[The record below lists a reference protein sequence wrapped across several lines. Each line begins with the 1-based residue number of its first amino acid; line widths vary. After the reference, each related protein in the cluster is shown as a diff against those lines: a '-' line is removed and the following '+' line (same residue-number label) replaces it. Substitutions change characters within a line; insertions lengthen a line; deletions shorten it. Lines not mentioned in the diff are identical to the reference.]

1 MTRGQRAGFVT
12 AAVLHQRIA
21 ALASDHLQRTGV
33 SLAVPGKRA
42 AASTLLGH
50 ARFYGLVSEAEFAE
64 TRPVNVKTIACYL
77 STHLGHLPAGS
88 GDAIERYVQA
98 ASRLF
103 HRGALLANLV
113 ALRALGDS
121 NGVPAASARFTV
133 QGALD
138 TARPILDLLFED
150 ATDST
155 FKHVFLP
162 ERWPSRREA
171 RNALVDAVVNDHGDL
186 LPSLPAWRDVMTP
199 TGWDNAINRMATK
212 YSGNLKVMV
221 TCGLKGRAKAYLET
235 QSVLD
240 ADEPA
245 LRQALANMVVGRIRP
260 LAVSNADWESVFE
273 LRMLLGVSQ
282 ELPAWTST
290 ERRDGD
296 PSPLTHRPPDRAEW
310 SQATLAAHLFFV
322 KHGDGNDAYLPVVSR
337 GRKFCYVDAKIA
349 PPLLGTSSRAGT
361 GANQATTASVGD
373 LIGLTPAAFNE
384 RCKALRKEVRSRL
397 KRRLRNEKSAK
408 RRSRLR
414 ERARTRLGCGVM
426 PKAGRVDSL
435 ETDGVGLRL
444 YVKVP
449 KDIASLIAPLP
460 TKSDASAAKKPTHLP
475 PRNRSVVDAKG
486 GLSCAEMPLTSDI
499 PPIFAAADDGRAKL
513 STFAVWKPTRPTKEY
528 PGMPADAWVYKK
540 PSTVTLTRKS
550 YYRTMGYFRHRR
562 WSRWQLQ
569 RPTLAAAL
577 VSLSVA
583 GGVRQSRA
591 AGVLGALAAE
601 KASEALLDAEFLER
615 REYAVWKMRLFRGK
629 RRALDGAAS
638 LVVKRCT
645 EGQPLQRPLIVGV
658 GSAKFSA
665 TGRGELSAPTVS
677 LHRALKR
684 RLDQLRSRTGR
695 EVSLLEVWEH
705 RTTLC
710 CCACGAVTQAPLVSQ
725 RDKQGHLIVG
735 EDGTPKRRRS
745 RRLRLCECAK
755 TAEERRLRPARDRDV
770 QASRNILWALVHQYY
785 GAPRPEYMC
794 RR

>member
-1 MTRGQRAGFVT
+1 MTRGQRASFVT

-21 ALASDHLQRTGV
+21 ALANDHLQRTGV
-33 SLAVPGKRA
+33 SLAVPAKRTA
-42 AASTLLGH
+42 AATLLGH

-77 STHLGHLPAGS
+77 STHIGHLPAGS

-113 ALRALGDS
+113 AIRALGDS
-121 NGVPAASARFTV
+121 DGVPAASARFTV

-138 TARPILDLLFED
+138 TARPVLGLLFDD

-162 ERWPSRREA
+162 ERWPSRKEA
-171 RNALVDAVVNDHGDL
+171 RNALVDAVVSDHGDL
-186 LPSLPAWRDVMTP
+186 LPSLPAWREVMTS
-199 TGWDNAINRMATK
+199 TGWDNVINRMATK

-235 QSVLD
+235 QSALD
-240 ADEPA
+240 ADEPV
-245 LRQALANMVVGRIRP
+245 LRQALANMVVGRLRP
-260 LAVSNADWESVFE
+260 LAVSNTDWESVSE
-273 LRMLLGVSQ
+273 LRTLLGVSQ
-282 ELPAWTST
+282 AWTST
-290 ERRDGD
+290 ERREGD

-322 KHGDGNDAYLPVVSR
+322 KHGDGSDAYLPVVSR

-349 PPLLGTSSRAGT
+349 PPLLGNSLRAGA
-361 GANQATTASVGD
+361 GANKATTASVGD
-373 LIGLTPAAFNE
+373 LLGLTPATFNE

-408 RRSRLR
+408 RRARLR

-444 YVKVP
+444 CVKVP
-449 KDIASLIAPLP
+449 KDMASLIAPLP
-460 TKSDASAAKKPTHLP
+460 TLSHAKSSDASAAKKPT
-475 PRNRSVVDAKG
+475 RKRRRSVADAEG
-486 GLSCAEMPLTSDI
+486 GSSCAEMHRTSDV

-513 STFAVWKPTRPTKEY
+513 STFAVWKPTPPSKEY
-528 PGMPADAWVYKK
+528 PVLPADAWVYKK

-577 VSLSVA
+577 ATLSVA

-601 KASEALLDAEFLER
+601 KASEALLDAEYFER

-684 RLDQLRSRTGR
+684 RLDQLRGRTGR
-695 EVSLLEVWEH
+695 EVSLTEVWEH

-710 CCACGAVTQAPLVSQ
+710 CCACGAVTQAPLVPQ
-725 RDKQGHLIVG
+725 RDKQGHPIVG
-735 EDGTPKRRRS
+735 EDGTPNRRRS

-755 TAEERRLRPARDRDV
+755 TAVERRLRPARDRDV